1 MLDKLY
7 ETGKSFKDDFTEE
20 YGYGAALGIK
30 TDKENEYIQ
39 WIAKTGVYSEAKLK
53 QKYPKMTEQI
63 IKIVDNK
70 SKYLEDYNVIMG
82 YLESVKELG

>member
-7 ETGKSFKDDFTEE
+7 ETGKSFKDDFTED
-20 YGYGAALGIK
+20 YGIVLGIK

-70 SKYLEDYNVIMG
+70 SVYLQDYNIIMG
-82 YLESVKELG
+82 YLESVKELES